1 MTEGSPSV
9 VVPDGLVVPGRT
21 AMIERAMDDDAALVA
36 RAQGGDR
43 AAFAALVDRH
53 QAVAFRVCYRVL
65 GEREDAADATQ
76 EAFLRA
82 YRRLDTFLGQST
94 FKTWFMRLTVNVALN
109 ERARRKDHTSLDE
122 ETLLT
127 RPGADD
133 PHDTGLVRAEAAAH
147 LHQALQL
154 LPPNHRAAV
163 VLRDLE
169 EFTYAETAMALGV
182 PEGTAKGWA
191 HRGRERLKDLL
202 T

>member
-1 MTEGSPSV
+1 MAEDLSNRVTEP
-9 VVPDGLVVPGRT
+9 
-21 AMIERAMDDDAALVA
+21 DAALVA
-36 RAQGGDR
+36 RAQRGDR
-43 AAFAALVDRH
+43 AAFAVLVDRH

-65 GEREDAADATQ
+65 GDREDAADATQ

-82 YRRLDTFLGQST
+82 YRRLDTFLGQSA

-109 ERARRKDHTSLDE
+109 ERERRKSHIPLDAAPPLIATDHVAALS
-122 ETLLT
+122 
-127 RPGADD
+127 RI
-133 PHDTGLVRAEAAAH
+133 EATAH
-147 LHQALQL
+147 LHQALQA

-169 EFTYAETAMALGV
+169 EFTYAETANALGV

>member
-1 MTEGSPSV
+1 MADDLSNTVTESETES
-9 VVPDGLVVPGRT
+9 
-21 AMIERAMDDDAALVA
+21 DAALVA
-36 RAQGGDR
+36 RAQRGDR
-43 AAFAALVDRH
+43 AAFAELLRHH
-53 QAVAFRVCYRVL
+53 QAVAFRVCYRIL
-65 GEREDAADATQ
+65 GDREDAADATQ

-82 YRRLDTFLGQST
+82 YRRLDTFLGQSS

-109 ERARRKDHTSLDE
+109 ERERRKTHIPLDE
-122 ETLLT
+122 APPLVSI
-127 RPGADD
+127 A
-133 PHDTGLVRAEAAAH
+133 HDAALSRIEATAH
-147 LHQALQL
+147 LYQALQA

-169 EFTYAETAMALGV
+169 EFTYAETATALGV

>member
-1 MTEGSPSV
+1 MAEDLSNTVKEP
-9 VVPDGLVVPGRT
+9 
-21 AMIERAMDDDAALVA
+21 DAALVA
-36 RAQGGDR
+36 RAQGGDH
-43 AAFAALVDRH
+43 AAFAELIRRH

-65 GEREDAADATQ
+65 GDREDATDATQ

-94 FKTWFMRLTVNVALN
+94 FKTWFMRLTINVALN
-109 ERARRKDHTSLDE
+109 EREQRKQHVPLDAAPP
-122 ETLLT
+122 LVSAAHD
-127 RPGADD
+127 GA
-133 PHDTGLVRAEAAAH
+133 LSRIEATAH
-147 LHQALQL
+147 LHQALQA

-169 EFTYAETAMALGV
+169 EFTYAETATALGV